1 VRLGGEVTTIDAVVV
16 CRLPIGRGGR
26 NDDIDVFDQE
36 TEQEAASGDVDQAF
50 DVSGGSDN
58 SNQCVGIQ
66 GMANTGNAQNQ
77 IGVIDVGNFG
87 NFDGNNDFN
96 RNDFCDGFDRDGF
109 CEDLEDF
116 CDDFDRDGFCDNFFD
131 HFNDGFDRSD
141 RFNDGFG
148 DFEFKDVGASME
160 LSPTNMT
167 TSDQVVNQAAS
178 AFGK

>member
-1 VRLGGEVTTIDAVVV
+1 VRLGGEVTTVDVIVV
-16 CRLPIGRGGR
+16 CRLPIGGGGR

-50 DVSGGSDN
+50 DVSGGGDN

-66 GMANTGNAQNQ
+66 GVANTGNAQNQ

-96 RNDFCDGFDRDGF
+96 GNDFCDGFDRDGF
-109 CEDLEDF
+109 CDY
-116 CDDFDRDGFCDNFFD
+116 FFD
-131 HFNDGFDRSD
+131 HFNDGFG
-141 RFNDGFG
+141 N
-148 DFEFKDVGASME
+148 FEFKDVGASME